1 MATHTSVLAWEILWK
16 EQPGGLQFMELQR
29 VGQDRAAQNNKPLL
43 GGFPVTSDQ
52 VV

>member
-1 MATHTSVLAWEILWK
+1 MAPHSSILAWETPRTEEL
-16 EQPGGLQFMELQR
+16 GRLQFMELQR